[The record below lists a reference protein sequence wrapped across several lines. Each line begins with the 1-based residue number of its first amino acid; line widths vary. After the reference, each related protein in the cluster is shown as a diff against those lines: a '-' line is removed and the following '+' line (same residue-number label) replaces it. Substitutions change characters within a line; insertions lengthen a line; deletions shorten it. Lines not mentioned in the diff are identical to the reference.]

1 MNTNI
6 TATLEITDEGSEY
19 GGQYQSAYIVRLFAD
34 GKQIGKNGDVIA
46 GAEGWAIGAWLA
58 PGAHQDIDGSG
69 LELWGDSQ
77 PGGWRTADGDGANTG
92 TPRVNSDGAWVKS
105 EPYEPIN
112 IDSGEGCLDVQI
124 IPDDIPEWKDACDN
138 LKNNEDNDD
147 NYQSLYDTAY
157 DVRQEVCDAIEEA
170 IEQVLDGSHRP
181 SEPNQED
188 VYNELTEI
196 TGRVDGID
204 IRVGNYLGCGPVLAW
219 EIDNV
224 YYYEPH
230 PTEHDIETALDSVK
244 PNIIKIIKNQL
255 EKCNIDW

>member
-19 GGQYQSAYIVRLFAD
+19 GGQYQSTYTVRLFAD

-46 GAEGWAIGAWLA
+46 DAEGWAIGAWLA

-69 LELWGDSQ
+69 LALWGDSQ
-77 PGGWRTADGDGANTG
+77 PGGWRTADGDGASTG
-92 TPRVNSDGAWVKS
+92 IPRVTSDGAWVKS
-105 EPYEPIN
+105 EPYDPI
-112 IDSGEGCLDVQI
+112 IVTGGEGCLDVQI

-157 DVRQEVCDAIEEA
+157 DVRQEVCGAIEEA
-170 IEQVLDGSHRP
+170 LEQVLDGSHHP
-181 SEPNQED
+181 CEPQIED
-188 VYNELTEI
+188 IFNELDEI
-196 TGRVDGID
+196 RDLEDIN

-219 EIDNV
+219 KSETV

-244 PNIIKIIKNQL
+244 PNIIKIIKSHL
-255 EKCNIDW
+255 EQYI